1 MDRDVY
7 QQRQDT
13 EVTSDSIHLPS
24 WSIEQEVNGLM
35 DDLFGDID
43 RTLDRGGVLPTEPV
57 QPESVAVKPLDI
69 PSMKLPPAI
78 AESLARSSPELAS
91 LASTSAPPPALDLI
105 EDTAES
111 DRSSSIEMSDLE
123 EIARFDEIDEI
134 AQLDNSFFADDPIQL
149 AEPPEPPA
157 PPVAHSSVPWWDR
170 LLLFTIGGA
179 IAIPFG
185 LWLSRQPG
193 WEFAREKLGAPSE
206 SVGSSLQ
213 SDRASEEPP
222 RVDGQAQ
229 ILADREFAQYM
240 QRSLQL
246 REELQGDAETTL
258 PAPPVDIDANLE
270 TDETPPKPT
279 TVLERVYIPV
289 YQPTPPTATSDSVTP
304 EVAPPPAVP
313 EEPVE
318 NAEVTPEVAP
328 PPIPVP
334 PTPAEPAGVVL
345 TGILELGDRSA
356 ALFEIEGV
364 SRRFQ
369 VGEAI
374 ASSGWTLV
382 QIADREAIIRRNGEV
397 RSIFVGEMF

>member
-7 QQRQDT
+7 QQRQNTD
-13 EVTSDSIHLPS
+13 VTSESIHLPS

-43 RTLDRGGVLPTEPV
+43 RALDRGGVLPTEPV

-91 LASTSAPPPALDLI
+91 LAGLSNNEPPPALDLI
-105 EDTAES
+105 EDSPRS
-111 DRSSSIEMSDLE
+111 DTSSAIGMSDLE
-123 EIARFDEIDEI
+123 EMAQFDDIDEI
-134 AQLDNSFFADDPIQL
+134 AQLDSSFFADEPIQL
-149 AEPPEPPA
+149 AEPPQPPA
-157 PPVAHSSVPWWDR
+157 PSPSAPSIARTSLPWWDR

-185 LWLSRQPG
+185 MWLSRQPG
-193 WEFAREKLGAPSE
+193 WEFARFKLGVSSS
-206 SVGSSLQ
+206 SVRTSAQ
-213 SDRASEEPP
+213 TAAEETP

-229 ILADREFAQYM
+229 VIADREFAQYM

-246 REELQGDAETTL
+246 REELQGEVDASAI
-258 PAPPVDIDANLE
+258 APSVDVKTEA
-270 TDETPPKPT
+270 TPPQPT

-289 YQPTPPTATSDSVTP
+289 YQPTSPTAIPSDSGSP
-304 EVAPPPAVP
+304 AAPPPAP
-313 EEPVE
+313 EPPVQ
-318 NAEVTPEVAP
+318 NAAITPE
-328 PPIPVP
+328 ITP
-334 PTPAEPAGVVL
+334 PTAPAIPTPSEPAGVVL

-374 ASSGWTLV
+374 DSSGWTLV